1 MTKQF
6 LSCLNFSSKCF
17 RFHNMFWRNI
27 SCFRFLGKTYTKR
40 CIELQCYITCQKD
53 FLRHFAL
60 DQFQNMNWKWK
71 NAVKQKYWIKSM
83 AVKIPI
89 LILAFVYF
97 ANFLLLR
104 LSYELRDT
112 NLSYL
117 AKGKKD
123 TKKFLLQLALKFLI
137 NISCFNEEARRYAFH
152 SIF

>member
-1 MTKQF
+1 
-6 LSCLNFSSKCF
+6 
-17 RFHNMFWRNI
+17 
-27 SCFRFLGKTYTKR
+27 
-40 CIELQCYITCQKD
+40 
-53 FLRHFAL
+53 
-60 DQFQNMNWKWK
+60 
-71 NAVKQKYWIKSM
+71 M
-83 AVKIPI
+83 AVKIQI

-117 AKGKKD
+117 SKGKKD
-123 TKKFLLQLALKFLI
+123 IKRFLLQLALKFLI